1 MKLKGQRVG
10 FALTGSFCT
19 FDTAFAVLEK
29 IVSEGAIVTPII
41 SSIVDTTDT
50 RFIKASDLKEKL
62 YLLTGSP
69 IIKTIAQ
76 AEPIGPQQLLDLLI
90 ILPCTGNTMAKL
102 ACGIT
107 DTAVCMAAKSHL
119 RNNRPV
125 VLGLSTNDA
134 LGNSAKNIGILLN
147 TRNYYFVPFGQ
158 DDPFQKNRSMV
169 LNGEHAL
176 QAFEMALDGQQ
187 LQPILT

>member
-1 MKLKGQRVG
+1 VKLKGQRVG